1 MRRCVFLLTALLF
14 LCTAPHGY
22 GLITAKLPLRQVLN
36 DATYICT
43 VKVETIDADKLGA
56 ILVVDDDLKGKFP
69 VRRFAVNLTG
79 DAEAK
84 KYDHTKQLLKR
95 LAPRMTIV
103 LFVNVSKERDKVNY
117 GVFSYSNGTW
127 FQLLATKAPE
137 GEKTVFRFL
146 HCEPYLRRTYK
157 GTTEEMKTLVNDVLA
172 GIATPP
178 EFNDKEAPGL
188 GPQVMEE
195 KKDGGQN
202 ASLDCVDSWLLSGA
216 RFERRGA
223 AAP

>member
-1 MRRCVFLLTALLF
+1 MRRCVFVLTALLF
-14 LCTAPHGY
+14 LCTAPQGY

-43 VKVETIDADKLGA
+43 VKVETIDTDKLGA
-56 ILVVDDDLKGKFP
+56 VLVVDEVLKGKFP
-69 VRRFAVNLTG
+69 VRRFPVNLTG

-103 LFVNVSKERDKVNY
+103 LFVNVSKEKDRVNY

-157 GTTEEMKTLVNDVLA
+157 GTTEEMKTLINDVLA

-188 GPQVMEE
+188 GPEVMDERKE
-195 KKDGGQN
+195 GGQSV
-202 ASLDCVDSWLLSGA
+202 SLEYGALSPRSRATLPHEGA
-216 RFERRGA
+216 P
-223 AAP
+223 AP